1 MDLGRTGIIVT
12 GGGFKCAFQVGFFQA
27 LDEYGIRAEKI
38 QGISGGCLNAAK
50 YLEGGSE
57 ALKQVWLAIEKRGY
71 ASLFSRWDVFKHITW
86 SSNAI
91 FSDYGLNELVNQFNM
106 EPILNSAVNFEVVV
120 WNEVAERNEIFN
132 NHELKDRP
140 LAAEN
145 LKRLIK
151 ASASLPGFFSP
162 EDINGNLYSDG
173 CEFILDTFSEM
184 DTIFIVD
191 PSQPQSLAD
200 ADALKT
206 LYKNL
211 RWDKRIMKRFSSLID
226 RCMEK
231 EMKYFC
237 EVNKFKVFPEDIEAQ
252 WPIFNHLKTFLSN
265 LAGIQTKRLIAIS
278 PTINIQTLMLDF
290 FQKGDI
296 AKAINHGY
304 ESSKAIFEKL
314 AHPNSQSPA

>member
-1 MDLGRTGIIVT
+1 MDLGRIGIIVT
-12 GGGFKCAFQVGFFQA
+12 GGGCKCAFQVGCFQA

-50 YLEGGSE
+50 YLESGSN
-57 ALKQVWLAIEKRGY
+57 ALKQVWIAIEKSGY
-71 ASLFSRWDVFKHITW
+71 SSLFSRWDAIKHIAFAN
-86 SSNAI
+86 SAI
-91 FSDYGLNELVNQFNM
+91 FRDDGLNALVNQLNM
-106 EPILNSAVNFEVVV
+106 ENILHSPVNFEVVV
-120 WNEVAERNEIFN
+120 WNEVAERNEIFSN
-132 NHELKDRP
+132 QNLKNQAF
-140 LAAEN
+140 AAEN

-173 CEFILDTFSEM
+173 CEFILNTFAEM
-184 DTIFIVD
+184 DTVFIID
-191 PSQPQSLAD
+191 PSQPQPLTNKED
-200 ADALKT
+200 LKN

-237 EVNKFKVFPEDIEAQ
+237 EVNKFKVFPEDTEAQ
-252 WPIFNHLKTFLSN
+252 WPIFNHLKEFLSS

-278 PTINIQTLMLDF
+278 PSINIPTLMLDF

-296 AKAINHGY
+296 SRAVSHGY
-304 ESSKAIFEKL
+304 ESSKEILEKL
-314 AHPNSQSPA
+314 KS